1 MESLKG
7 FIEQKLKL
15 KVNGEKSTL
24 DRPWNRKLLGYS
36 FTSNNPVKFKVAK
49 WSIKRFKN
57 KVKVRMR
64 MGKGRNLERFVKE
77 NLNPLLA
84 GWMSYFSL
92 SEVRGFTKELDG
104 WIRRHLR
111 KIKWRQMKRNWTR
124 KSALISRGLSEER
137 AVLSSFNQRGAWW
150 NSGASHMNAA
160 YPNHYFDT
168 VGLASLHLLH
178 SRFHPLPNY
187 SKNRRDT

>member
-15 KVNGEKSTL
+15 KVNEEKSTL
-24 DRPWNRKLLGYS
+24 DRPWTRKLLGYS

-49 WSIKRFKN
+49 SSIKRFKN

-92 SEVRGFTKELDG
+92 SEVRGFTKELDS

-168 VGLASLHLLH
+168 VGLASLHQLH

-187 SKNRRDT
+187 S

>member
-160 YPNHYFDT
+160 YPKHYFDT
-168 VGLASLHLLH
+168 VGLASLHQLH

-187 SKNRRDT
+187 S